1 MIDWHGADSLAL
13 QKELF
18 LLVRLVFRTRQV
30 TSCYIIAIDIYI
42 DIDIDIDYL
51 YRLIRCSCS
60 TGLCRRRRSI
70 ISELSTLEWGLID
83 WKANLSPSGNLQ
95 RKASSSKQPANYFQ
109 LELLFNSTLPTSN
122 ISIIRTPHRT
132 AIRGGGSAHHA
143 LKERSWVCEGK
154 FSSIGW
160 LLSSATR
167 ETRL

>member
-70 ISELSTLEWGLID
+70 ISELSTLEWGLLIGRPTSVRPVISNG
-83 WKANLSPSGNLQ
+83 KQAA
-95 RKASSSKQPANYFQ
+95 ASSQQIISNLNSCSTNYLTYLQ
-109 LELLFNSTLPTSN
+109 HIHHPHAA
-122 ISIIRTPHRT
+122 PHRNP
-132 AIRGGGSAHHA
+132 RG
-143 LKERSWVCEGK
+143 
-154 FSSIGW
+154 
-160 LLSSATR
+160 R
-167 ETRL
+167 ECNTMR